1 LNQDLL
7 KKLLLCR
14 CFHKTCVFFVTAQ
27 VNAKFVLQ
35 SINVFFIRLIPAAQ
49 RMLFT
54 FPCYFK
60 NEIQGKELLYLKMV
74 QTQFGGKRKKRQP
87 KRSIGMA
94 NKYHQHLDT
103 M

>member
-35 SINVFFIRLIPAAQ
+35 SINVFFYQIDTGCPKNALHVSV
-49 RMLFT
+49 
-54 FPCYFK
+54 CYFK

-74 QTQFGGKRKKRQP
+74 QELGGRKKR